1 MPAQQVMTIIIS
13 LIKYSNFY
21 TNLKKNRYPLLKIE
35 IILLMFSKLHILL
48 KLVLTDFVI
57 RSRSRSRLDRLHNTA
72 YPWGKNNR
80 RKCPNNRIGQEG
92 RRNNWYL
99 VRLIRFGEQKYI
111 KVSAVLWIQI
121 HWKKYGA
128 YFENFYLINL
138 LFSNCTK
145 IMAQRKFQCFGS
157 VFNWI
162 RIQPKISIR
171 IQAIS

>member
-1 MPAQQVMTIIIS
+1 MLSGAG
-13 LIKYSNFY
+13 
-21 TNLKKNRYPLLKIE
+21 
-35 IILLMFSKLHILL
+35 
-48 KLVLTDFVI
+48 
-57 RSRSRSRLDRLHNTA
+57 SRSRSRLDRLHNTA
-72 YPWGKNNR
+72 YPWGKNNQ

-145 IMAQRKFQCFGS
+145 IMAQRKFQCSDPYSIESGFSQKSQSGS
-157 VFNWI
+157 RRPW
-162 RIQPKISIR
+162 IR
-171 IQAIS
+171 IQAISYHYLKII